1 MAKTTPPAPTIL
13 EGDLLAGDARIGIVV
28 SRFNEFITGHLVDAA
43 IDAHVRHGGDA
54 RHLTVAYVPGS
65 FESPAAA
72 KKMAESGKF
81 DAVVCLGCVI
91 RGATDHY
98 DYVATEAAKGIGQVS
113 LSSGVPVIF
122 GVITADTLEQAI
134 ERAGSKQG
142 NQGAKAML
150 TAIEMINLYKH
161 LGA

>member
-1 MAKTTPPAPTIL
+1 MAKTLPPAPATL
-13 EGDLLAGDARIGIVV
+13 EGDLLAGAARVGIAV
-28 SRFNEFITGHLVDAA
+28 SRFNEFITRHLVDAA
-43 IDAHVRHGGDA
+43 VDAYVRHGGDV
-54 RHLTVAYVPGS
+54 RKLTVAYVPGS
-65 FESPAAA
+65 FELPAVA
-72 KKMAESGKF
+72 KKMVETGKF

-98 DYVATEAAKGIGQVS
+98 DYVATEAAKGIGQVG
-113 LSSGVPVIF
+113 LTTGVPTIF
-122 GVITADTLEQAI
+122 GIITADTLEQAI

-150 TAIEMINLYKH
+150 TAIEMINLYKQ